1 MPGCRAQRWSSDLS
15 SKICHNPARILA
27 TFLAWLAKQPDS
39 QRPRCGASRHTLP
52 VGSVAWILL
61 GFGGERD
68 VKGDMEMTQTQPQ
81 SEVAVN
87 ARLLKIGLEV
97 FPVYGDEKSGFSVDP
112 GDLYPQMPIWF
123 RYRSLDELFFALVN
137 LNISTE
143 GQA

>member
-1 MPGCRAQRWSSDLS
+1 
-15 SKICHNPARILA
+15 
-27 TFLAWLAKQPDS
+27 
-39 QRPRCGASRHTLP
+39 
-52 VGSVAWILL
+52 
-61 GFGGERD
+61 
-68 VKGDMEMTQTQPQ
+68 MEMTQTQPQ
-81 SEVAVN
+81 SEVSVN

-137 LNISTE
+137 LNLSQE

>member
-1 MPGCRAQRWSSDLS
+1 M
-15 SKICHNPARILA
+15 
-27 TFLAWLAKQPDS
+27 
-39 QRPRCGASRHTLP
+39 
-52 VGSVAWILL
+52 AWILL
-61 GFGGERD
+61 SVEDER
-68 VKGDMEMTQTQPQ
+68 GRERGMEMTQTQPQ
-81 SEVAVN
+81 SEVSVN

-137 LNISTE
+137 LNISQE